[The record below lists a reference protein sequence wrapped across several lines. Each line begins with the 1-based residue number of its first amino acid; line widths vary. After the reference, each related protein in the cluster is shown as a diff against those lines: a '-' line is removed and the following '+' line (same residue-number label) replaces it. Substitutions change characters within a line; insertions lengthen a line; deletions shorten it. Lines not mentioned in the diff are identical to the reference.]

1 MVFVLYRTGTVTG
14 CSVIQLPSSSHG
26 EPKISQ
32 VTVRPEAVEQLEN
45 ESKLPDEGK
54 MYFDIVFTVIT
65 KDNER
70 QKIYINV
77 EAQKSFFPGYDL
89 VTRGIV
95 YSARL
100 ISKQMD
106 VEYTSKNYDG
116 VKKVYSIWICM
127 NAPGKNKEQ
136 EKVADSI
143 TEYSLKP
150 TVLYPSSDTI
160 VATGR
165 YDLMSTI
172 FVNLK
177 PENTLKSE
185 NDLIGMLSVL
195 LSEKIEL
202 EKKKRTLE
210 SDYGLPMSQQLEMEV
225 AAMCNLSDI
234 VEERGIEIG
243 KAQGIEQGRLETI
256 YELVQSGFLTLEQGA
271 KKLDIPVEKLR
282 ADMEAKNFHVN

>member
-1 MVFVLYRTGTVTG
+1 
-14 CSVIQLPSSSHG
+14 
-26 EPKISQ
+26 
-32 VTVRPEAVEQLEN
+32 
-45 ESKLPDEGK
+45 
-54 MYFDIVFTVIT
+54 MYFDIVFTVTT

-89 VTRGIV
+89 VTRGII

-150 TVLYPSSDTI
+150 TELYPASDTV

-195 LSEKIEL
+195 LSEKMEIET
-202 EKKKRTLE
+202 KKRTLE

-234 VEERGIEIG
+234 VEDRGKEQGIEIG
-243 KAQGIEQGRLETI
+243 KEQGRLETI
-256 YELVQSGFLTLEQGA
+256 YDLVQSGFLTLEQGA
-271 KKLDIPVEKLR
+271 EKLDISVEKLR
-282 ADMEAKNFHVN
+282 SDMEAANFHVN

>member
-1 MVFVLYRTGTVTG
+1 
-14 CSVIQLPSSSHG
+14 
-26 EPKISQ
+26 
-32 VTVRPEAVEQLEN
+32 
-45 ESKLPDEGK
+45 
-54 MYFDIVFTVIT
+54 
-65 KDNER
+65 
-70 QKIYINV
+70 
-77 EAQKSFFPGYDL
+77 
-89 VTRGIV
+89 
-95 YSARL
+95 
-100 ISKQMD
+100 MD

-136 EKVADSI
+136 EKVANSI

-150 TVLYPSSDTI
+150 TVLYPASDT
-160 VATGR
+160 VVSTGR

-195 LSEKIEL
+195 LSEKMEIET
-202 EKKKRTLE
+202 KKRTLE

-256 YELVQSGFLTLEQGA
+256 YDLVQSGFLTLEQGA
-271 KKLDIPVEKLR
+271 EKLDIPVDKLR
-282 ADMEAKNFHVN
+282 ADMEAKNFHVK